1 MCKKYR
7 EHRKGKR
14 QNPNGISAEAQNALV
29 LSPGR
34 CEQLQRTAQGKPW
47 PINTRRD
54 PLRKMNHQEEEHEG
68 EEESAEGAGPGKAEP
83 STCSLLIKCWCSVD
97 VRHYVQSVL
106 NINATKCPA
115 LHSDLVH
122 LTFPVLLSYNLTSF
136 SDVLE
141 CCKNIL
147 CALCHEEGWSVC
159 QQR

>member
-1 MCKKYR
+1 MCKEYR

-34 CEQLQRTAQGKPW
+34 CEQLQRDCSGQTLTHK
-47 PINTRRD
+47 
-54 PLRKMNHQEEEHEG
+54 HQEGPSEED
-68 EEESAEGAGPGKAEP
+68 EP
-83 STCSLLIKCWCSVD
+83 SGGRARGGGRVSRGSGPWQGWTQHCSLLIKCLCSVD